1 MKLYTSFTSKA
12 KSTTVIMAVSMALVM
27 MPLFFIATTYQTITV
42 SAKSKQQGL
51 STTKLGDFA
60 QADILYYNP
69 GECISG
75 KKGSGA
81 ACGSTAEEI
90 YWSTISKY
98 NDDPIKIAGIIGN
111 LVSEGGMNPVAWEGG
126 PTYEGGGINSS
137 GELYLGWDFYYDGN
151 SSYTGVG
158 AFAIT
163 SGLGSYLQYVNDNSD
178 YIDYFKDT
186 KEYSYNWLY
195 HPEDCSTDAEH
206 PVYGDCLLDKI
217 GADVF
222 SGLVEFEVEY
232 AFGEHFKPSVT
243 QEYWDTDF
251 SSPSDAAYWWMD
263 RWEIPGVRNAEDRE
277 RYAEDAYDMYK
288 DFTCSS
294 SSSKTTSSS
303 GDSSSSDKNTNN
315 TDNSNN
321 TSTNATS
328 TVKATTNTISVANNS
343 TNSDSTESKSS
354 SSTVS
359 GSDITWIGDSYSVG
373 AQSII
378 EEKYPGISFGG
389 SVNDSSSTIQ
399 GSKRVS
405 SGDSSNPSCLTI
417 LQDVIDADNLKPHL
431 VFACGTNGGWLDD
444 DVSKFQEMIKGKNTK
459 AVVVTSKIPKDDYAK
474 SNKRLEEMADSNDDI
489 SLADWTTV
497 YEESYFDSDPEKI
510 HPTTEPGYEKWVGV
524 ISEALE
530 GSGGCSSASYEG
542 DYPEY
547 RQYDDPW
554 GGLPYGP
561 NNGDNGKWNYGNSGC
576 GATSMAVIATMTSG
590 QDVFPTDITDTL
602 TEKESQIT
610 EGSKWY
616 DSGYMRILDPLV
628 CEEYGC
634 EAKQI
639 DTTADEIRQYL
650 QDGWFIHTSGG
661 GSKGTCSSGHSSTC
675 PYSAEG
681 HFVALLDIDNNDNV
695 TIEDPGWGDTAI
707 QTYKL
712 SDIVDSIGAAV
723 AIRGNGNNSDICD
736 TGNIC
741 GDSGSSKT
749 TGTSGYKT
757 AEDAKHIID
766 EYLDADMSGYS
777 LMDPGTQNGVKDNC
791 VAFSCWFITNY
802 TEISYPG
809 GVTGEGNQF
818 VDVFYSA
825 KKDEYPDLEI
835 SDTPTVYSVAQ
846 WSDSSILARSSNHT
860 GIVIGIDEANDMI
873 LIAEAAWA
881 NPCFTGI
888 HGDGVGYGPVCEH
901 SMTTAKY
908 SLSSATGGSSKYIN
922 LNKYLK
928 SNTGLQ

>member
-12 KSTTVIMAVSMALVM
+12 KSTTVIMAVSMALAM

-42 SAKSKQQGL
+42 SAKGKQQGL

-75 KKGSGA
+75 KKNSGT

-126 PTYEGGGINSS
+126 PTDEGGGINSS
-137 GELYLGWDFYYDGN
+137 GELYLGWDFYYNGN
-151 SSYTGVG
+151 SSRTGVG

-195 HPEDCSTDAEH
+195 HPEDCSTDNEH

-294 SSSKTTSSS
+294 SSSKKTSSS
-303 GDSSSSDKNTNN
+303 DDSSSSDKNTNN

-321 TSTNATS
+321 TSTNKTS

-399 GSKRVS
+399 GSKFVS

-417 LQDVIDADNLKPHL
+417 LQDIIDADNLKPHL
-431 VFACGTNGGWLDD
+431 VFACGTNGGWSDN

-459 AVVVTSKIPKDDYAK
+459 AVVVTSKIPKNDYAE
-474 SNKRLEEMADSNDDI
+474 SNERLKEMADSNDDV

-524 ISEALE
+524 ISDAL
-530 GSGGCSSASYEG
+530 GDGGGCRTATYEG
-542 DYPEY
+542 DYP
-547 RQYDDPW
+547 QY
-554 GGLPYGP
+554 
-561 NNGDNGKWNYGNSGC
+561 NQCGDSRWSGKSYSTDNICGSGC
-576 GATSMAVIATMTSG
+576 GAASMAMLATVATG
-590 QDVFPTDITDTL
+590 QDIFPNDIADLLGSQYYDSVSVATLDPIVGEHYGFEVITDSSSSIEETKTKFRDYL
-602 TEKESQIT
+602 QK
-610 EGSKWY
+610 
-616 DSGYMRILDPLV
+616 GYMIHFTGKGCYPGFYPLS
-628 CEEYGC
+628 
-634 EAKQI
+634 
-639 DTTADEIRQYL
+639 
-650 QDGWFIHTSGG
+650 DGS
-661 GSKGTCSSGHSSTC
+661 CSSGHVI
-675 PYSAEG
+675 G
-681 HFVALLDIDNNDNV
+681 LFDIDSEDNV
-695 TIEDPGWGDTAI
+695 TQANSGWGNQKVSLDDMAKAKSISDFTAI
-707 QTYKL
+707 K
-712 SDIVDSIGAAV
+712 G
-723 AIRGNGNNSDICD
+723 GNSSSSICD

-741 GDSGSSKT
+741 NDSSSSKT

-777 LMDPGTQNGVKDNC
+777 LLDPGTQNGVKDNC

-809 GVTGEGNQF
+809 GMTGEGKEF
-818 VDVFYSA
+818 VDVFYNA

-846 WSDSSILARSSNHT
+846 WSDSSILAGSNNHT

-928 SNTGLQ
+928 SNTGLK